1 MTHLYGEL
9 FLRYHGEWRG
19 ETQEVVS
26 MLIFMHW
33 LETGGLLMHAEVQE
47 KLGCMSGR
55 CEFLHWFAFWHSAF
69 ADTS

>member
-9 FLRYHGEWRG
+9 FLRYHGDWRS
-19 ETQEVVS
+19 ETQAVVS
-26 MLIFMHW
+26 MLAFMHW
-33 LETGGLLMHAEVQE
+33 LETGGLLMHAEAQE

-55 CEFLHWFAFWHSAF
+55 CEFLHWCVFWHSAF